1 MKIFI
6 SADIEGVATTTL
18 WPETE
23 KGSEDYRLHAQQ
35 MTMEVIAACEAASEA
50 GASEIVVRDAHE
62 DGNNLDIWKLPENVT
77 LIRGWSGHPYSM
89 VYGIDPSFDAA
100 IFIGYH
106 SAASS
111 EGNPLSHTESLN
123 PLSVKLNGALAS
135 EFLLYSYAAA
145 MEGVPSV
152 FLSGDKSLCE
162 TSKGLHPRLITC
174 PVKEG
179 WGGATVNYNPKAV
192 LKWIKEGVKTALNQ
206 DLRSALPNLPQT
218 YELEICYKKTSDAEK
233 FSYFPGVQKRD
244 DNTVVFSSR
253 DYFEVLR
260 VISFLC

>member
-23 KGSEDYRLHAQQ
+23 KGSEDYRQHAQQ

-111 EGNPLSHTESLN
+111 GGNPLSHTESLN
-123 PLSVKLNGALAS
+123 PLSVKLNGTLAS
-135 EFLLYSYAAA
+135 EFLLYSYAA
-145 MEGVPSV
+145 
-152 FLSGDKSLCE
+152 
-162 TSKGLHPRLITC
+162 
-174 PVKEG
+174 
-179 WGGATVNYNPKAV
+179 
-192 LKWIKEGVKTALNQ
+192 ALNQ

-244 DNTVVFSSR
+244 DNTVVFSSC

>member
-145 MEGVPSV
+145 
-152 FLSGDKSLCE
+152 
-162 TSKGLHPRLITC
+162 
-174 PVKEG
+174 
-179 WGGATVNYNPKAV
+179 
-192 LKWIKEGVKTALNQ
+192 LNQ

-233 FSYFPGVQKRD
+233 FSYFPGVQKETIIRSYFRPA
-244 DNTVVFSSR
+244 TISR
-253 DYFEVLR
+253 CYG
-260 VISFLC
+260 

>member
-100 IFIGYH
+100 I
-106 SAASS
+106 
-111 EGNPLSHTESLN
+111 
-123 PLSVKLNGALAS
+123 
-135 EFLLYSYAAA
+135 
-145 MEGVPSV
+145 
-152 FLSGDKSLCE
+152 
-162 TSKGLHPRLITC
+162 
-174 PVKEG
+174 
-179 WGGATVNYNPKAV
+179 
-192 LKWIKEGVKTALNQ
+192 
-206 DLRSALPNLPQT
+206 
-218 YELEICYKKTSDAEK
+218 
-233 FSYFPGVQKRD
+233 
-244 DNTVVFSSR
+244 SR
-253 DYFEVLR
+253 
-260 VISFLC
+260 CCG

>member
-145 MEGVPSV
+145 
-152 FLSGDKSLCE
+152 
-162 TSKGLHPRLITC
+162 
-174 PVKEG
+174 
-179 WGGATVNYNPKAV
+179 
-192 LKWIKEGVKTALNQ
+192 LNQ
-206 DLRSALPNLPQT
+206 DLRAALPNLPQT

>member
-1 MKIFI
+1 
-6 SADIEGVATTTL
+6 
-18 WPETE
+18 
-23 KGSEDYRLHAQQ
+23 
-35 MTMEVIAACEAASEA
+35 MEVIAACEAASEA

-145 MEGVPSV
+145 
-152 FLSGDKSLCE
+152 
-162 TSKGLHPRLITC
+162 
-174 PVKEG
+174 
-179 WGGATVNYNPKAV
+179 
-192 LKWIKEGVKTALNQ
+192 LNQ

>member
-123 PLSVKLNGALAS
+123 LLSVKLNGALAS
-135 EFLLYSYAAA
+135 EFLLYSYAA
-145 MEGVPSV
+145 
-152 FLSGDKSLCE
+152 
-162 TSKGLHPRLITC
+162 
-174 PVKEG
+174 
-179 WGGATVNYNPKAV
+179 
-192 LKWIKEGVKTALNQ
+192 ALNQ

>member
-77 LIRGWSGHPYSM
+77 LLRGWSGHPYSM

-145 MEGVPSV
+145 
-152 FLSGDKSLCE
+152 
-162 TSKGLHPRLITC
+162 
-174 PVKEG
+174 
-179 WGGATVNYNPKAV
+179 
-192 LKWIKEGVKTALNQ
+192 LNQ

>member
-145 MEGVPSV
+145 
-152 FLSGDKSLCE
+152 
-162 TSKGLHPRLITC
+162 
-174 PVKEG
+174 
-179 WGGATVNYNPKAV
+179 
-192 LKWIKEGVKTALNQ
+192 LNQ
-206 DLRSALPNLPQT
+206 DLRSALPTLPQT
-218 YELEICYKKTSDAEK
+218 
-233 FSYFPGVQKRD
+233 
-244 DNTVVFSSR
+244 
-253 DYFEVLR
+253 
-260 VISFLC
+260 

>member
-123 PLSVKLNGALAS
+123 QIGRAHV
-135 EFLLYSYAAA
+135 
-145 MEGVPSV
+145 
-152 FLSGDKSLCE
+152 
-162 TSKGLHPRLITC
+162 
-174 PVKEG
+174 
-179 WGGATVNYNPKAV
+179 
-192 LKWIKEGVKTALNQ
+192 
-206 DLRSALPNLPQT
+206 
-218 YELEICYKKTSDAEK
+218 
-233 FSYFPGVQKRD
+233 
-244 DNTVVFSSR
+244 
-253 DYFEVLR
+253 
-260 VISFLC
+260 

>member
-18 WPETE
+18 CPETE

-77 LIRGWSGHPYSM
+77 LIRGWSGHPHSM

-145 MEGVPSV
+145 
-152 FLSGDKSLCE
+152 
-162 TSKGLHPRLITC
+162 
-174 PVKEG
+174 
-179 WGGATVNYNPKAV
+179 
-192 LKWIKEGVKTALNQ
+192 LNQ

-244 DNTVVFSSR
+244 DNTVVYSSR
-253 DYFEVLR
+253 DYFEMLR

>member
-145 MEGVPSV
+145 
-152 FLSGDKSLCE
+152 
-162 TSKGLHPRLITC
+162 
-174 PVKEG
+174 
-179 WGGATVNYNPKAV
+179 
-192 LKWIKEGVKTALNQ
+192 LNQ

-253 DYFEVLR
+253 D
-260 VISFLC
+260 

>member
-23 KGSEDYRLHAQQ
+23 KGSEDYRQHAQQ

-111 EGNPLSHTESLN
+111 GGNPLSHTESLN

-135 EFLLYSYAAA
+135 EFLLYSYAA
-145 MEGVPSV
+145 
-152 FLSGDKSLCE
+152 
-162 TSKGLHPRLITC
+162 
-174 PVKEG
+174 
-179 WGGATVNYNPKAV
+179 
-192 LKWIKEGVKTALNQ
+192 ALNQ

>member
-35 MTMEVIAACEAASEA
+35 MTMEGIAACEAASEA

-135 EFLLYSYAAA
+135 EFLLYSYA
-145 MEGVPSV
+145 
-152 FLSGDKSLCE
+152 
-162 TSKGLHPRLITC
+162 
-174 PVKEG
+174 
-179 WGGATVNYNPKAV
+179 
-192 LKWIKEGVKTALNQ
+192 TALNQ

>member
-23 KGSEDYRLHAQQ
+23 KGSEDYRQHAQQ

-111 EGNPLSHTESLN
+111 RGNPLSHTESLN
-123 PLSVKLNGALAS
+123 PLSVKLNGTLAS
-135 EFLLYSYAAA
+135 EFLLYSYAA
-145 MEGVPSV
+145 
-152 FLSGDKSLCE
+152 
-162 TSKGLHPRLITC
+162 
-174 PVKEG
+174 
-179 WGGATVNYNPKAV
+179 
-192 LKWIKEGVKTALNQ
+192 ALNQ

-244 DNTVVFSSR
+244 DNTVVFSSC

>member
-123 PLSVKLNGALAS
+123 PLFVKLNGALAS
-135 EFLLYSYAAA
+135 EFLLYSYAA
-145 MEGVPSV
+145 
-152 FLSGDKSLCE
+152 
-162 TSKGLHPRLITC
+162 
-174 PVKEG
+174 
-179 WGGATVNYNPKAV
+179 
-192 LKWIKEGVKTALNQ
+192 ALNQ

>member
-135 EFLLYSYAAA
+135 EFLLYSYVA
-145 MEGVPSV
+145 
-152 FLSGDKSLCE
+152 
-162 TSKGLHPRLITC
+162 
-174 PVKEG
+174 
-179 WGGATVNYNPKAV
+179 
-192 LKWIKEGVKTALNQ
+192 ALNQ

>member
-18 WPETE
+18 WSETE

-145 MEGVPSV
+145 
-152 FLSGDKSLCE
+152 
-162 TSKGLHPRLITC
+162 
-174 PVKEG
+174 
-179 WGGATVNYNPKAV
+179 
-192 LKWIKEGVKTALNQ
+192 LNQ

>member
-50 GASEIVVRDAHE
+50 GAPEIVVRDAHE

-111 EGNPLSHTESLN
+111 GGNPLSHTESLN
-123 PLSVKLNGALAS
+123 PLSVKLNGTLAS
-135 EFLLYSYAAA
+135 EFLLYSYAA
-145 MEGVPSV
+145 
-152 FLSGDKSLCE
+152 
-162 TSKGLHPRLITC
+162 
-174 PVKEG
+174 
-179 WGGATVNYNPKAV
+179 
-192 LKWIKEGVKTALNQ
+192 ALNQ

>member
-23 KGSEDYRLHAQQ
+23 KGSEDYRQHAQQ

-145 MEGVPSV
+145 
-152 FLSGDKSLCE
+152 
-162 TSKGLHPRLITC
+162 
-174 PVKEG
+174 
-179 WGGATVNYNPKAV
+179 
-192 LKWIKEGVKTALNQ
+192 LNQ

>member
-6 SADIEGVATTTL
+6 SADIEGAATTTL

-145 MEGVPSV
+145 
-152 FLSGDKSLCE
+152 
-162 TSKGLHPRLITC
+162 
-174 PVKEG
+174 
-179 WGGATVNYNPKAV
+179 
-192 LKWIKEGVKTALNQ
+192 LNQ

>member
-123 PLSVKLNGALAS
+123 PLSVKLNEALAS
-135 EFLLYSYAAA
+135 EFLLYSYAA
-145 MEGVPSV
+145 
-152 FLSGDKSLCE
+152 
-162 TSKGLHPRLITC
+162 
-174 PVKEG
+174 
-179 WGGATVNYNPKAV
+179 
-192 LKWIKEGVKTALNQ
+192 ALNQ

>member
-145 MEGVPSV
+145 
-152 FLSGDKSLCE
+152 
-162 TSKGLHPRLITC
+162 
-174 PVKEG
+174 
-179 WGGATVNYNPKAV
+179 
-192 LKWIKEGVKTALNQ
+192 LNQ

>member
-23 KGSEDYRLHAQQ
+23 KGSEDYRQHAQQ

-111 EGNPLSHTESLN
+111 GGNPLSHTESLN
-123 PLSVKLNGALAS
+123 PLSVKLNGTLAS
-135 EFLLYSYAAA
+135 EFLLYSYAA
-145 MEGVPSV
+145 
-152 FLSGDKSLCE
+152 
-162 TSKGLHPRLITC
+162 
-174 PVKEG
+174 
-179 WGGATVNYNPKAV
+179 
-192 LKWIKEGVKTALNQ
+192 ALNQ

>member
-77 LIRGWSGHPYSM
+77 LLRGWSGHPYSM

-135 EFLLYSYAAA
+135 EFLLYSYA
-145 MEGVPSV
+145 
-152 FLSGDKSLCE
+152 
-162 TSKGLHPRLITC
+162 
-174 PVKEG
+174 
-179 WGGATVNYNPKAV
+179 
-192 LKWIKEGVKTALNQ
+192 TALNQ

>member
-145 MEGVPSV
+145 
-152 FLSGDKSLCE
+152 
-162 TSKGLHPRLITC
+162 
-174 PVKEG
+174 
-179 WGGATVNYNPKAV
+179 
-192 LKWIKEGVKTALNQ
+192 LNQ
-206 DLRSALPNLPQT
+206 ELRSALPNLPQT

>member
-145 MEGVPSV
+145 
-152 FLSGDKSLCE
+152 
-162 TSKGLHPRLITC
+162 
-174 PVKEG
+174 
-179 WGGATVNYNPKAV
+179 
-192 LKWIKEGVKTALNQ
+192 LNQ

-253 DYFEVLR
+253 DYLEVLR

>member
-123 PLSVKLNGALAS
+123 PLSVKLNGTLAS
-135 EFLLYSYAAA
+135 EFLLYSYAA
-145 MEGVPSV
+145 
-152 FLSGDKSLCE
+152 
-162 TSKGLHPRLITC
+162 
-174 PVKEG
+174 
-179 WGGATVNYNPKAV
+179 
-192 LKWIKEGVKTALNQ
+192 ALNQ

>member
-62 DGNNLDIWKLPENVT
+62 DWNNLDIWKLPENVT

-135 EFLLYSYAAA
+135 EFLLYSDAA
-145 MEGVPSV
+145 
-152 FLSGDKSLCE
+152 
-162 TSKGLHPRLITC
+162 
-174 PVKEG
+174 
-179 WGGATVNYNPKAV
+179 
-192 LKWIKEGVKTALNQ
+192 ALNQ

>member
-135 EFLLYSYAAA
+135 EFLLYSYA
-145 MEGVPSV
+145 
-152 FLSGDKSLCE
+152 
-162 TSKGLHPRLITC
+162 
-174 PVKEG
+174 
-179 WGGATVNYNPKAV
+179 
-192 LKWIKEGVKTALNQ
+192 TALNQ

>member
-35 MTMEVIAACEAASEA
+35 MTLEVIAACEAASEA

-77 LIRGWSGHPYSM
+77 LLRGWSGHPYSM

-135 EFLLYSYAAA
+135 EFLLYSYA
-145 MEGVPSV
+145 
-152 FLSGDKSLCE
+152 
-162 TSKGLHPRLITC
+162 
-174 PVKEG
+174 
-179 WGGATVNYNPKAV
+179 
-192 LKWIKEGVKTALNQ
+192 TALNQ